1 MYLVVVDAYSKYP
14 EIVKMTSIT
23 AQATIAALREIFS
36 RQGFPEMIVSD
47 NGSQFTSDEF
57 KQFCVRNG
65 VRHRTSAPYKPST
78 NGQAERVVQVLKT
91 AIEQANVTKSN
102 VDIVIARYML
112 VYRNTP
118 HTTTGESPAMM
129 FLKRRLRTRLDL
141 LSPSVRNH
149 VESKQSYTI
158 DRTSQKTLRKFLLGD
173 TVMARNYARGEK
185 WMPGKIIEVVGSRH
199 YIVDVQGRRWKRH
212 VDQIIKYNQVQG
224 EIPTERKFTT
234 DVNIP
239 VSTSPVAPP
248 LPIHVDTSS
257 VTVPSTPETPESPSS
272 QGTTSQNVTLQDNGT
287 TPQSTP
293 QNVSPPENDVQLDS
307 SKSLLASPA
316 QPQVQETVK
325 RYPTRERKPPS
336 YLRDYKC

>member
-23 AQATIAALREIFS
+23 AQATIAALRAMFS

-47 NGSQFTSDEF
+47 SGSQFISDEF

-149 VESKQSYTI
+149 AEVKQSYTI
-158 DRTSQKTLRKFLLGD
+158 DRASQKTLRQFLLGD
-173 TVMARNYARGEK
+173 TVITRNYARGEK

-199 YIVDVQGRRWKRH
+199 YIVDVQG
-212 VDQIIKYNQVQG
+212 
-224 EIPTERKFTT
+224 
-234 DVNIP
+234 
-239 VSTSPVAPP
+239 
-248 LPIHVDTSS
+248 
-257 VTVPSTPETPESPSS
+257 
-272 QGTTSQNVTLQDNGT
+272 
-287 TPQSTP
+287 
-293 QNVSPPENDVQLDS
+293 
-307 SKSLLASPA
+307 
-316 QPQVQETVK
+316 
-325 RYPTRERKPPS
+325 
-336 YLRDYKC
+336 